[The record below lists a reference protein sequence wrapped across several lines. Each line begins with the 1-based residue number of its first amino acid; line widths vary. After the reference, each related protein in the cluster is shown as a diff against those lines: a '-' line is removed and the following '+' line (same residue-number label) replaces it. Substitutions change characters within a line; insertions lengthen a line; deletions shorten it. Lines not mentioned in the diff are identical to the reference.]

1 MVTGEPSV
9 ERPLP
14 RAPPAYNTTSAISMR
29 YRVGQDTGLVRP
41 PPEAEIYAP
50 EFPSEL
56 EWLNVAFLRMNT
68 LLGRGPVLVEFWD
81 FARINSLRT
90 LPYLKAWDERYSEA
104 GLRVIGIHSP
114 GYSFGRD
121 RDVVARAVE
130 RLEVAY
136 PVLLDPELEAWRSY
150 GNMGWPGRYL
160 FDRTGKLVF
169 IHYGEGEYVETE
181 LAIQEQ
187 VGDLREP
194 LAPVRPEDAPG
205 VLLEPQTADIALPAE
220 RERLELVRDW
230 SDGDDWIESAD
241 AGAAASFSFSGGAAY
256 AVLSGA
262 GVEPGLYEVEGR
274 VEAESPGLRLHGV
287 QFTPAPPAPGESPWG
302 A

>member
-1 MVTGEPSV
+1 M
-9 ERPLP
+9 
-14 RAPPAYNTTSAISMR
+14 
-29 YRVGQDTGLVRP
+29 RP

-50 EFPSEL
+50 EFPGEL

-121 RDVVARAVE
+121 RDLVARAVE

-136 PVLLDPELEAWRSY
+136 PVLLDPELEAWRTY

-241 AGAAASFSFSGGAAY
+241 AGAAASFRFSGGAAY

-287 QFTPAPPAPGESPWG
+287 QFTPAPPAPGESPWE